1 MSLSNPC
8 MASLRLA
15 SSYVKQSQVDVETI
29 GAIGA
34 AVQAAKQVPV
44 PALGKGVSAIGKDR
58 LYEKAEGRD
67 TISKLSRC
75 LVAKLKHR

>member
-15 SSYVKQSQVDVETI
+15 SSYVKQSQVDVETT

-44 PALGKGVSAIGKDR
+44 PALG
-58 LYEKAEGRD
+58 
-67 TISKLSRC
+67 
-75 LVAKLKHR
+75 